1 MADDV
6 ETGASDRELVGGY
19 LEGRTEEAFR
29 RLYRRHCPYLY
40 CLALRL
46 TGGRREEAEETVQE
60 AWTRAAR
67 KLGQFRW
74 RSSLRTWLAGFVINC
89 CRELQHRRKL
99 PPADLTASSV
109 AVEPGLSLA
118 SLDLER
124 WLEALPD
131 GQREV
136 VVLFAVEGYTH
147 EEIAELLEIAPGT
160 SKSRLFEA
168 RRSLRRRRQAA
179 SRGGGERP

>member
-1 MADDV
+1 MASDGG
-6 ETGASDRELVGGY
+6 TSRSDRELVDGY

-29 RLYRRHCPYLY
+29 RLYRRHCPYLF

-46 TGGRREEAEETVQE
+46 TGGRQEMAEEAVQE

-67 KLGQFRW
+67 RLERFGW

-89 CRELQHRRKL
+89 WRELRQERK
-99 PPADLTASSV
+99 PRPADPTAFRT
-109 AVEPGLSLA
+109 ATEPRVSLD

-124 WLEALPD
+124 WLMALPD
-131 GQREV
+131 GQRQV

-147 EEIAELLEIAPGT
+147 DEIAELLEIAPGT

-168 RRSLRRRRQAA
+168 RRSLRRRREAG